1 MGGYNSFY
9 CLQLGKMPRNG
20 ERGGISRPEGE
31 NTMYHISLHRRNGGT
46 YYIRLKDWDAVIAWL
61 RQFAGELHSI
71 FIVRED

>member
-1 MGGYNSFY
+1 
-9 CLQLGKMPRNG
+9 
-20 ERGGISRPEGE
+20 
-31 NTMYHISLHRRNGGT
+31 MYHISLHRRNGGT